1 MDISFYMKLLKT
13 LGAWYQ
19 QFVEKNRWNLY
30 TIVGLENQNME
41 NIVN

>member
-19 QFVEKNRWNLY
+19 QFVEKKPDGIC
-30 TIVGLENQNME
+30 TQ
-41 NIVN
+41 